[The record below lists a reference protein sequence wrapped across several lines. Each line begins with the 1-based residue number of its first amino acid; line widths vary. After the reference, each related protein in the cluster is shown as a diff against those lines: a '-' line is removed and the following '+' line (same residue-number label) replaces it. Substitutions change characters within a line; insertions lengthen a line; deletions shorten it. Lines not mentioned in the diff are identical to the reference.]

1 MNARTK
7 NVIVWSVIVII
18 VGSTIAVGFMLVRNI
33 EHPPPAEAP
42 APETWTPIGRCD
54 ASMTQEVL
62 KTLKDAGI
70 RACSPFG
77 SRGDA
82 IWVVTPQAEHAQE
95 LLRQKALQGVR
106 LLKPPLPPPCHLP

>member
-7 NVIVWSVIVII
+7 NVIVWSVIVLI
-18 VGSTIAVGFMLVRNI
+18 VGSTIAVAFMLVRNI
-33 EHPPPAEAP
+33 EHPQPGEAP

-62 KTLKDAGI
+62 NTLKASGI

-82 IWVVTPQAEHAQE
+82 LWVATPQAGPAQE
-95 LLRQKALQGVR
+95 LLRRKALKGVH
-106 LLKPPLPPPCHLP
+106 LFDPPLPPPQSLQ